1 MEDELLQAL
10 KDFVATSNSGKYGN
24 EKELLSKFPE
34 LQNYDTSVL
43 KDFVATSNSGKYGS
57 EQELLSKFPEF
68 NTTVKKKEGFIGP
81 DLASDMEQK
90 LPIPPTQDGSLATSA
105 PNTQNPKPTPE
116 ERVSDL
122 DFKEAELSQLKDNLA
137 ERDTVFANI
146 NNYERATSV
155 RPEDAQQ
162 IERDAQEKL
171 DGSTFEKFTQGAVNV
186 LSKIGTV
193 ATLGLGPDIKF
204 PSYKERK
211 QEKAIKF
218 LEEQDKEQTPE
229 NISSAIKQITIKD
242 ETDALRERRT
252 IDYIGSLPEKD
263 REELNVNQVFNYK
276 TVEME
281 EKAAVIDLEI
291 DFEKL
296 TRVASRVNSNEDFI
310 RQMNKEGKELPEGFN
325 ETYAQNFELRSQIVT
340 TLDDKYKK
348 FEEKLEQNQDK
359 KIETT
364 EAIDLIKRNY
374 GFVDNM
380 KAQIAMSTGDLVVAG
395 SQGAFAY
402 ALNIK
407 AAITGNES
415 DQIASDEMA
424 MSAEETK
431 KMTQEVAQNFRPRM
445 EYYNITGLQDVGYFI
460 AQETVTQAPI
470 LAAIMNPFSA
480 TAGITALG
488 ISTGGSKFSEMKS
501 EESGINPANYS
512 LLQEISI
519 PFGYGAAESVLGA
532 LPTSRILRRSV
543 SSSANR
549 ALLNKGA
556 LGFTKQFFKDNGVEV
571 LTENATTFSQNLLDR
586 FALDKKDVLLTDNLD
601 KTTFSTLASSPLI
614 IGGGK
619 ITGELIKPFMPK
631 SQIEEIK
638 NGYLKVI
645 KLQKAFNNAG
655 NQSTRN
661 ILEGK
666 IKEANASNDKLIQK
680 AQSSTSNLSE
690 AAYNKVNGITKNQ
703 AFLQVQAKLINED
716 KALSQEQRTEILKD
730 LLDEF
735 NGLEKDRNEILE
747 GKQMVV
753 DEKKES
759 FLDLLTEEESLR
771 LKGEA
776 QNEIIAEY
784 EADGVKDFQI
794 TDQEIT
800 ERAISIFERQEG
812 DNPEVNTE
820 TQINQNPENNEE
832 SNEESS
838 QEANDEEINTEEEED
853 ANQEDVLNEQEIAR
867 EARESAQAAQEAAQA
882 VKQALIQEQ
891 NDNLGG
897 NTTISE
903 TIEDGY
909 PYVKDGKTG
918 FIIIDGQ
925 RVVFSSDDSIIDL
938 GNKDEISESKL
949 NEFGILREKEV
960 SVSISD
966 ENQVTI
972 DGEVFNNNLST
983 PSTAIIKTK
992 SGNYSVTLENS
1003 KGNKRTFRG
1012 RVAEEIAYQTRLK
1025 EFYENSSAE
1034 QQAEADRLTEKS
1046 IAREKAKQFADKR
1059 KAKNTRTSS
1068 QDQIEYE
1075 RQARKANLKNAQNNR
1090 GLDKI
1095 SNEAQTEGNT
1105 STDAD
1110 VRPTDGKDAAKEKDS
1125 SVQPS
1130 AKPKPSQAEVEVK
1143 EEIIIVDDI
1152 AENENANEKL
1162 TEKDNAEQEP
1172 DVAAIESE
1180 AETTESLTEP
1190 QTEEKLGQVQEKI
1203 NEATDVENVE
1213 MSELS
1218 TDEESFQNRDGLNE
1232 DKVDEIVEKYNPSEF
1247 DPISYWVNEI
1257 GQKITLNHHRFAAAI
1272 KLGFKTIPARALTYP
1287 ADHKKAGQV
1296 VPPSDRAEAIDFAK
1310 VRSNANRSMETPL
1323 ERAKILRKKRE
1334 NGDSKADLDAFKKKE
1349 GRNKTFIESL
1359 SFLNPKGLVVQAL
1372 KAFEKSTDV
1381 QNQREI
1387 EKISD
1392 WIGSSR
1398 KRNKE
1403 LTNAHERELFSF
1415 LNNKNQSKRFRSKA
1429 DFLSKITAITG
1440 EMFFDPKKPLNI
1452 ARFKNKS
1459 EGETQYDKDVENQKS
1474 KISDLEKRK
1483 TEIKERLNNP
1493 ANPQYIN
1500 PNSSDYDQI
1509 SKTSNK
1515 VLDKIEQDLRFER
1528 KKLQE
1533 IFQKKGKYTN
1543 AGSNQGGLFE
1553 DPFLKGLE
1561 DAEKQL
1567 KDFGDGTLGINLPVA
1582 IAIKAIQVVKVAYKA
1597 GKKAALALE
1606 EGLNY
1611 IKSTDWYKS
1620 LTKKEQR
1627 EITTDTIKKAVAEA
1641 SMTDEEAFDFVENNF
1656 DEADAAF
1663 ENKQPRKAVRRKIV
1677 RKLIEKIT
1685 DRQFLSKKLV
1695 DEAGAQQ
1702 TKDAMVN
1709 SHGASGKARRIFD
1722 KAYSDIYTD
1731 RIKIKVKGGFEVEF
1745 RPMSNADRVLL
1756 DKIIQLKRFIAIDK
1770 NRSAKGLPTVKHPGF
1785 VNGIIAQK
1793 YLNSA
1798 EQKIGTKKYKDLEN
1812 RAKIYFDTYKSLLDE
1827 MRNNGLISQKVYDD
1841 LSGLDYQPRL
1851 FLQHITDFEGNVS
1864 LGAAQTEKSDTGGLS
1879 QNQIKNLNEGSSGNL
1894 VRNSEWLLST
1904 SIVSRQRAMAMNTV
1918 NKVFMTKEFPAAKK
1932 RFDALKKNLSNRKEW
1947 TVEDER
1953 FYEYFIELNRKI
1965 KDNPIIKKKENTERT
1980 VIDGMVP
1987 EFIYERK
1994 FKKTPSNFKK
2004 AFYYVDGIRNEFFI
2018 EEELHN
2024 SWFDNLSGFL
2034 NSRSKEGFSYVSGSA
2049 LLKGIATG
2057 NNPAFALVNIP
2068 RDFIFNVVFSDQYSS
2083 NVFKAMFQ
2091 VSKDTF
2097 IAINEIRKSK
2107 GNYNMDSSNM
2117 LDNYIYYG
2125 GDMAF
2130 LSTQGRLKK
2139 DTVLAKTLD
2148 RLITPRVKAIGGS
2161 LFKAVTLR
2169 KLSNYSEI
2177 MFRMALFKRT
2187 IKNQL
2192 DLKGL
2197 KSISEV
2203 KSQEEK
2209 DAIYMRAV
2217 AEARS
2222 LLDFNQGGA
2231 VTKDL
2236 EAFVPY
2242 INTATQGSRVAVDA
2256 FKKNPQK
2263 ITSKILQAGVI
2274 LSGSAVVGSL
2284 ALIAKN
2290 KDEEDKDKSPIEI
2303 WLEAMEGV
2311 SRYQRIQYFNIVDGT
2326 KNEDGEYRIWKI
2338 AKNQQLAPILNIAD
2352 NVYTQL
2358 INQIVGKERKD
2369 SKVNYAEAWTA
2380 IQNNIIPIDIT
2391 SLTAN
2396 LAKIPTAK
2404 AALTYT
2410 TGYDFYRNQPL
2421 TFDQNQDIPE
2431 MEGAKDKNIDD
2442 FYKQIG
2448 RSTHLSPSRLKGSI
2462 ESLITTP
2469 STNPFIGVLYA
2480 GADAVAND
2488 DKDVSKIGS
2497 DLGNDLLKSFNKRL
2511 ISHTSGFNRQV
2522 NRLRPIQGDLKN
2534 IKIKNAYREID
2545 VEALAS
2551 SFYNDEI
2558 SVPAFIEALKGYAP
2572 KELERVESKI
2582 KSIAKYKDVDRYVIG
2597 LAFENDREARAL
2609 KIVQYY
2615 GNVFD
2620 GSAKNDKVFDQMLK
2634 MNIFDDETI
2643 KEYTELMD
2651 KIKKDK

>member
-1 MEDELLQAL
+1 
-10 KDFVATSNSGKYGN
+10 
-24 EKELLSKFPE
+24 
-34 LQNYDTSVL
+34 
-43 KDFVATSNSGKYGS
+43 
-57 EQELLSKFPEF
+57 
-68 NTTVKKKEGFIGP
+68 
-81 DLASDMEQK
+81 
-90 LPIPPTQDGSLATSA
+90 
-105 PNTQNPKPTPE
+105 
-116 ERVSDL
+116 
-122 DFKEAELSQLKDNLA
+122 
-137 ERDTVFANI
+137 
-146 NNYERATSV
+146 
-155 RPEDAQQ
+155 
-162 IERDAQEKL
+162 
-171 DGSTFEKFTQGAVNV
+171 
-186 LSKIGTV
+186 
-193 ATLGLGPDIKF
+193 
-204 PSYKERK
+204 
-211 QEKAIKF
+211 
-218 LEEQDKEQTPE
+218 
-229 NISSAIKQITIKD
+229 
-242 ETDALRERRT
+242 
-252 IDYIGSLPEKD
+252 
-263 REELNVNQVFNYK
+263 
-276 TVEME
+276 
-281 EKAAVIDLEI
+281 
-291 DFEKL
+291 
-296 TRVASRVNSNEDFI
+296 
-310 RQMNKEGKELPEGFN
+310 
-325 ETYAQNFELRSQIVT
+325 
-340 TLDDKYKK
+340 
-348 FEEKLEQNQDK
+348 
-359 KIETT
+359 
-364 EAIDLIKRNY
+364 
-374 GFVDNM
+374 
-380 KAQIAMSTGDLVVAG
+380 
-395 SQGAFAY
+395 
-402 ALNIK
+402 
-407 AAITGNES
+407 
-415 DQIASDEMA
+415 
-424 MSAEETK
+424 
-431 KMTQEVAQNFRPRM
+431 
-445 EYYNITGLQDVGYFI
+445 
-460 AQETVTQAPI
+460 
-470 LAAIMNPFSA
+470 
-480 TAGITALG
+480 
-488 ISTGGSKFSEMKS
+488 
-501 EESGINPANYS
+501 
-512 LLQEISI
+512 
-519 PFGYGAAESVLGA
+519 
-532 LPTSRILRRSV
+532 
-543 SSSANR
+543 
-549 ALLNKGA
+549 
-556 LGFTKQFFKDNGVEV
+556 
-571 LTENATTFSQNLLDR
+571 
-586 FALDKKDVLLTDNLD
+586 
-601 KTTFSTLASSPLI
+601 
-614 IGGGK
+614 
-619 ITGELIKPFMPK
+619 
-631 SQIEEIK
+631 
-638 NGYLKVI
+638 
-645 KLQKAFNNAG
+645 
-655 NQSTRN
+655 
-661 ILEGK
+661 
-666 IKEANASNDKLIQK
+666 
-680 AQSSTSNLSE
+680 
-690 AAYNKVNGITKNQ
+690 
-703 AFLQVQAKLINED
+703 
-716 KALSQEQRTEILKD
+716 
-730 LLDEF
+730 
-735 NGLEKDRNEILE
+735 
-747 GKQMVV
+747 
-753 DEKKES
+753 
-759 FLDLLTEEESLR
+759 
-771 LKGEA
+771 
-776 QNEIIAEY
+776 
-784 EADGVKDFQI
+784 
-794 TDQEIT
+794 
-800 ERAISIFERQEG
+800 
-812 DNPEVNTE
+812 
-820 TQINQNPENNEE
+820 
-832 SNEESS
+832 
-838 QEANDEEINTEEEED
+838 
-853 ANQEDVLNEQEIAR
+853 
-867 EARESAQAAQEAAQA
+867 
-882 VKQALIQEQ
+882 
-891 NDNLGG
+891 
-897 NTTISE
+897 
-903 TIEDGY
+903 
-909 PYVKDGKTG
+909 
-918 FIIIDGQ
+918 
-925 RVVFSSDDSIIDL
+925 
-938 GNKDEISESKL
+938 
-949 NEFGILREKEV
+949 
-960 SVSISD
+960 
-966 ENQVTI
+966 
-972 DGEVFNNNLST
+972 
-983 PSTAIIKTK
+983 
-992 SGNYSVTLENS
+992 
-1003 KGNKRTFRG
+1003 
-1012 RVAEEIAYQTRLK
+1012 
-1025 EFYENSSAE
+1025 
-1034 QQAEADRLTEKS
+1034 
-1046 IAREKAKQFADKR
+1046 
-1059 KAKNTRTSS
+1059 
-1068 QDQIEYE
+1068 
-1075 RQARKANLKNAQNNR
+1075 
-1090 GLDKI
+1090 
-1095 SNEAQTEGNT
+1095 
-1105 STDAD
+1105 
-1110 VRPTDGKDAAKEKDS
+1110 
-1125 SVQPS
+1125 
-1130 AKPKPSQAEVEVK
+1130 
-1143 EEIIIVDDI
+1143 
-1152 AENENANEKL
+1152 
-1162 TEKDNAEQEP
+1162 
-1172 DVAAIESE
+1172 
-1180 AETTESLTEP
+1180 
-1190 QTEEKLGQVQEKI
+1190 
-1203 NEATDVENVE
+1203 
-1213 MSELS
+1213 
-1218 TDEESFQNRDGLNE
+1218 
-1232 DKVDEIVEKYNPSEF
+1232 
-1247 DPISYWVNEI
+1247 
-1257 GQKITLNHHRFAAAI
+1257 
-1272 KLGFKTIPARALTYP
+1272 
-1287 ADHKKAGQV
+1287 
-1296 VPPSDRAEAIDFAK
+1296 
-1310 VRSNANRSMETPL
+1310 
-1323 ERAKILRKKRE
+1323 
-1334 NGDSKADLDAFKKKE
+1334 
-1349 GRNKTFIESL
+1349 
-1359 SFLNPKGLVVQAL
+1359 
-1372 KAFEKSTDV
+1372 
-1381 QNQREI
+1381 
-1387 EKISD
+1387 
-1392 WIGSSR
+1392 
-1398 KRNKE
+1398 
-1403 LTNAHERELFSF
+1403 
-1415 LNNKNQSKRFRSKA
+1415 
-1429 DFLSKITAITG
+1429 
-1440 EMFFDPKKPLNI
+1440 
-1452 ARFKNKS
+1452 
-1459 EGETQYDKDVENQKS
+1459 
-1474 KISDLEKRK
+1474 
-1483 TEIKERLNNP
+1483 
-1493 ANPQYIN
+1493 
-1500 PNSSDYDQI
+1500 
-1509 SKTSNK
+1509 
-1515 VLDKIEQDLRFER
+1515 
-1528 KKLQE
+1528 
-1533 IFQKKGKYTN
+1533 
-1543 AGSNQGGLFE
+1543 
-1553 DPFLKGLE
+1553 
-1561 DAEKQL
+1561 
-1567 KDFGDGTLGINLPVA
+1567 
-1582 IAIKAIQVVKVAYKA
+1582 
-1597 GKKAALALE
+1597 
-1606 EGLNY
+1606 
-1611 IKSTDWYKS
+1611 
-1620 LTKKEQR
+1620 
-1627 EITTDTIKKAVAEA
+1627 
-1641 SMTDEEAFDFVENNF
+1641 
-1656 DEADAAF
+1656 
-1663 ENKQPRKAVRRKIV
+1663 
-1677 RKLIEKIT
+1677 
-1685 DRQFLSKKLV
+1685 
-1695 DEAGAQQ
+1695 
-1702 TKDAMVN
+1702 
-1709 SHGASGKARRIFD
+1709 
-1722 KAYSDIYTD
+1722 
-1731 RIKIKVKGGFEVEF
+1731 
-1745 RPMSNADRVLL
+1745 
-1756 DKIIQLKRFIAIDK
+1756 
-1770 NRSAKGLPTVKHPGF
+1770 

-1965 KDNPIIKKKENTERT
+1965 KDNPIIKKKENTEQT

-2004 AFYYVDGIRNEFFI
+2004 AYYYVDGIRNEFFI

-2083 NVFKAMFQ
+2083 NVFKAMVQ

-2431 MEGAKDKNIDD
+2431 MEGAKDKNIDG

-2469 STNPFIGVLYA
+2469 STNPFIGGLYA
-2480 GADAVAND
+2480 GADAVATD

-2511 ISHTSGFNRQV
+2511 ISHTTGFNRQV

-2582 KSIAKYKDVDRYVIG
+2582 KSIAKYKDIDRYVIG

-2651 KIKKDK
+2651 KMKKDK

>member
-1 MEDELLQAL
+1 MPDPKYKTPNGKIVSERDL
-10 KDFVATSNSGKYGN
+10 KEKYGTKFDSLVNANTFSLIN
-24 EKELLSKFPE
+24 ENVYKTPNGTFEIE
-34 LQNYDTSVL
+34 SVL
-43 KDFVATSNSGKYGS
+43 EKKYGDRFAQLVVDKTFELEDQIKKKGDS
-57 EQELLSKFPEF
+57 ISSQTASDLEQE
-68 NTTVKKKEGFIGP
+68 T
-81 DLASDMEQK
+81 
-90 LPIPPTQDGSLATSA
+90 PIPPTQDGSLATSV
-105 PNTQNPKPTPE
+105 PNAQNPKPTQD
-116 ERVSDL
+116 ERVSNL
-122 DFKEAELSQLKDNLA
+122 DFKEAELSQLQDNLA
-137 ERDTVFANI
+137 DRDTVFANI
-146 NNYERATSV
+146 DNYERATSV

-186 LSKIGTV
+186 LSKIGSV

-218 LEEQDKEQTPE
+218 LEKENKEQTPE

-252 IDYIGSLPEKD
+252 IDYIGSLPEQD

-310 RQMNKEGKELPEGFN
+310 RQMNKEGKELPEGFK
-325 ETYAQNFELRSQIVT
+325 ETYAQNFQLRNQIVT

-445 EYYNITGLQDVGYFI
+445 EYDNITGLQDVGYFI

-666 IKEANASNDKLIQK
+666 IKEANDSNDKLIQK

-690 AAYNKVNGITKNQ
+690 AVYNKVNGITKNQ

-716 KALSQEQRTEILKD
+716 KSLSQEQRSEILKD

-771 LKGEA
+771 LKDEA

-794 TDQEIT
+794 TNQEIT

-867 EARESAQAAQEAAQA
+867 EARESAQAAQESEQA

-925 RVVFSSDDSIIDL
+925 RVVFNSNNSIIDL

-1095 SNEAQTEGNT
+1095 SNEAQTEGDT
-1105 STDAD
+1105 AADAD

-1130 AKPKPSQAEVEVK
+1130 AKPKPSEGKAKVKKVNVLDSKPTTTKRVSPKGVKGEFDVEIDSDNNVVSIK
-1143 EEIIIVDDI
+1143 SAKDGRLISKFYEKTGKKTGEKTLAKNANYSRI
-1152 AENENANEKL
+1152 ENEALGKK
-1162 TEKDNAEQEP
+1162 TENQ
-1172 DVAAIESE
+1172 IRE
-1180 AETTESLTEP
+1180 A
-1190 QTEEKLGQVQEKI
+1190 
-1203 NEATDVENVE
+1203 D
-1213 MSELS
+1213 
-1218 TDEESFQNRDGLNE
+1218 
-1232 DKVDEIVEKYNPSEF
+1232 
-1247 DPISYWVNEI
+1247 
-1257 GQKITLNHHRFAAAI
+1257 
-1272 KLGFKTIPARALTYP
+1272 
-1287 ADHKKAGQV
+1287 
-1296 VPPSDRAEAIDFAK
+1296 
-1310 VRSNANRSMETPL
+1310 
-1323 ERAKILRKKRE
+1323 KKRLFE
-1334 NGDSKADLDAFKKKE
+1334 ALDSYTPTNEYEAALEYFANGGNIDLDSASKETGASKKE
-1349 GRNKTFIESL
+1349 LRWASG
-1359 SFLNPKGLVVQAL
+1359 
-1372 KAFEKSTDV
+1372 
-1381 QNQREI
+1381 
-1387 EKISD
+1387 
-1392 WIGSSR
+1392 
-1398 KRNKE
+1398 
-1403 LTNAHERELFSF
+1403 
-1415 LNNKNQSKRFRSKA
+1415 
-1429 DFLSKITAITG
+1429 
-1440 EMFFDPKKPLNI
+1440 
-1452 ARFKNKS
+1452 FKNKS
-1459 EGETQYDKDVENQKS
+1459 KLPSVEKASEGITENSNLGLDQTVVRDAIIQILLENQS
-1474 KISDLEKRK
+1474 ISDIQSQIVSLQEQIDSNQD
-1483 TEIKERLNNP
+1483 EEEL
-1493 ANPQYIN
+1493 
-1500 PNSSDYDQI
+1500 SSFL
-1509 SKTSNK
+1509 SS
-1515 VLDKIEQDLRFER
+1515 LSEQDLSLVESQMAEDSYLEELTYAQKVQYYEEQFGTTEEKAQFEIDR
-1528 KKLQE
+1528 QRSIDGESESSNTSIQE
-1533 IFQKKGKYTN
+1533 REGAQDQDVDDTIQEGN
-1543 AGSNQGGLFE
+1543 SDDA
-1553 DPFLKGLE
+1553 FLKGLE

-1567 KDFGDGTLGINLPVA
+1567 KDFGDGTIGINLPVVVA
-1582 IAIKAIQVVKVAYKA
+1582 LGAIKAVKAAYKA

-1656 DEADAAF
+1656 DEDDAAF
-1663 ENKQPRKAVRRKIV
+1663 ENKQPRKAVRRKVV

-1770 NRSAKGLPTVKHPGF
+1770 NRSAKGLPAVKHPGF

-1879 QNQIKNLNEGSSGNL
+1879 QNQIKNLNKGSSGNL

-1932 RFDALKKNLSNRKEW
+1932 RFDALKKNISNRKEW

-1965 KDNPIIKKKENTERT
+1965 KDNPIIKKKENTEQT

-1994 FKKTPSNFKK
+1994 FKKPSPNFKK

-2139 DTVLAKTLD
+2139 DTVLAKALD

-2431 MEGAKDKNIDD
+2431 MEGAKDKNIDG

-2534 IKIKNAYREID
+2534 IKIGNAYREID

-2582 KSIAKYKDVDRYVIG
+2582 KSIAKYKDIDRYVIG

-2643 KEYTELMD
+2643 EEYTELMD
-2651 KIKKDK
+2651 KMMKDK